1 MEANR
6 KNVLTGL
13 SVFALILSAVF
24 FGLYTY
30 EVNNAPVIDTQQPPT
45 TTGGGID
52 NNLLMDY
59 VNSLPK
65 QDLSQDEI
73 DAILYMREEEKL
85 ARDVYLSMYDLY
97 GSIIFSN
104 IANSE
109 QTHMDAVKLLID
121 KYNLTDPVGND
132 TRGVF
137 QNQDL
142 QQLYNVLIA
151 NGSKSLTD
159 ALTVGGIIEEVDIID
174 LDNWKTKVDNEDI
187 LYVFDLLISGSEN
200 HLRAFTNQLKNLGVT
215 YEPHY
220 LTQEQYDEII
230 SSTMNRGSQYTMSST
245 TTTSYQTASNYLIVG
260 IIFAI
265 LGIIGLVIART
276 TEETILK
283 Q

>member
-1 MEANR
+1 VEANR